1 MALQEPEINEE
12 EWFAVKDKFSLRK
25 QTSHDHQEFQVIQ
38 SSSANDVIMISFTGT
53 SSFTPDL
60 GTVSKEVSLEEFAA
74 LQRQIVELY
83 PSLEDTNIKLDLPQP
98 PRGLM
103 SYITCMHIPDK
114 FFTDAVEYF
123 NQLSCHCGVDNV
135 LRVFLQLS
143 DDYEE
148 QWADLNRA
156 FYADEW
162 KKALQDYEQ
171 IVAKRTQL
179 EFKSMEELHSYYEEE
194 DEAFFFLDKK
204 ERRHYNFQVQPFED
218 LCNIVSA
225 KRDEA
230 VVRLSDVNLP
240 ITELTQ
246 TMQEQAEYQEHYL
259 EASTQLQQIQLLHY
273 QALAERMEL
282 RLRRV
287 EEDKHCLSII
297 WDRKGD
303 GRLIQL
309 HDALNGV
316 IVTMLKLH
324 CHQLAD
330 QKEQALLSMAMVK
343 EGPNMAQEVA
353 QKEDEVFRIQLQY
366 FYLQQR
372 LLEEEETKLKYKL
385 NFVRQDQKDKLKRK
399 LNQIPAKIAQMR
411 IKQVMVVHYCSN
423 IVLCFTLS
431 EIVVACWRKEAGE

>member
-1 MALQEPEINEE
+1 MALQEPEIDEA
-12 EWFAVKDKFSLRK
+12 EWYPVKDKFSVRR
-25 QTSHDHQEFQVIQ
+25 QISQRTRDFRVIQ
-38 SSSANDVIMISFTGT
+38 SGAADDVIIISFTGT
-53 SSFTPDL
+53 SSFTAEE

-74 LQRQIVELY
+74 LQRQMVELY
-83 PSLEDTNIKLDLPQP
+83 PSLEGADISLLELPQP

-103 SYITCMHIPDK
+103 SYIRSMHIPDK
-114 FFTDAVEYF
+114 FFVDAAEYL
-123 NQLSCHCGVDNV
+123 NQLSNHCGVDNV
-135 LRVFLQLS
+135 LRVFLQLA

-148 QWADLNRA
+148 QWDDLNRA
-156 FYADEW
+156 FYAEEW
-162 KKALQDYEQ
+162 KTAVQDYEQ
-171 IVAKRTQL
+171 VVAKRTQL
-179 EFKSMEELHSYYEEE
+179 EFKSMEELHNYYEEE
-194 DEAFFFLDKK
+194 DESFFFLDRK
-204 ERRHYNFQVQPFED
+204 ERRHYKFQIRPFED

-240 ITELTQ
+240 ITELTEA
-246 TMQEQAEYQEHYL
+246 MQEQAECQEHYL
-259 EASTQLQQIQLLHY
+259 EARTQLQHIQLVHY
-273 QALAERMEL
+273 QALAERIEL

-287 EEDKHCLSII
+287 EEDKHCLSAI

-324 CHQLAD
+324 CQQLAD

-353 QKEDEVFRIQLQY
+353 QKEDEVFRIQLQH
-366 FYLQQR
+366 FNLQQR

-385 NFVRQDQKDKLKRK
+385 DFVGQEQKDKLKRK
-399 LNQIPAKIAQMR
+399 LSQIPTKMAQIR
-411 IKQVMVVHYCSN
+411 IKQV
-423 IVLCFTLS
+423 
-431 EIVVACWRKEAGE
+431 

>member
-12 EWFAVKDKFSLRK
+12 EWYPVKDKFSVRK
-25 QTSHDHQEFQVIQ
+25 QISHSHQQFSVSQ
-38 SSSANDVIMISFTGT
+38 SSTASDVITVSFTGT
-53 SSFTPDL
+53 SNFTAEQE
-60 GTVSKEVSLEEFAA
+60 TVSKEVSLEEFAA

-83 PSLEDTNIKLDLPQP
+83 PSLKDTNITLELPQP

-103 SYITCMHIPDK
+103 SYIRSMHIPDE
-114 FFTDAVEYF
+114 FFVDAVEYF
-123 NQLSCHCGVDNV
+123 NQLSNHCGVDNV
-135 LRVFLQLS
+135 LRVFLQVA

-148 QWADLNRA
+148 RWDDLNKT
-156 FYADEW
+156 FYAKEW
-162 KKALQDYEQ
+162 KTALQDYDQ
-171 IVAKRTQL
+171 VVAKRTQL
-179 EFKSMEELHSYYEEE
+179 EFKSMEELHNYYEEE
-194 DEAFFFLDKK
+194 DEAFFFLDRK
-204 ERRHYNFQVQPFED
+204 ERRHYKFQIQPFED
-218 LCNIVSA
+218 LSNIAST

-246 TMQEQAEYQEHYL
+246 AMQEQTECQEHYL
-259 EASTQLQQIQLLHY
+259 EARTQLQQIQLLHY

-287 EEDKHCLSII
+287 EEDKRCLSVI

-324 CHQLAD
+324 CQQLAD

-366 FYLQQR
+366 FNLQQR

-385 NFVRQDQKDKLKRK
+385 EFVGQEQKDKLKRK
-399 LNQIPAKIAQMR
+399 LSHIPAKVAQMR
-411 IKQVMVVHYCSN
+411 IKQVQLLFISGLMM
-423 IVLCFTLS
+423 
-431 EIVVACWRKEAGE
+431 